1 MVSLNKEVEVDAEV
15 QQAVDKLLGLKTY
28 TVDASELVYY
38 SVEIQAYSLEEAWEK
53 ARSGEV
59 HYSVESIYDGADFDI
74 IDVELT
80 ETLGE

>member
-1 MVSLNKEVEVDAEV
+1 MVSLNKEVEVDV
-15 QQAVDKLLGLKTY
+15 QQAVNKLLGLKTY

-38 SVEIQAYSLEEAWEK
+38 SVEVQAYSLEEAWEK

-59 HYSVESIYDGADFDI
+59 SFPVESIYDGADFEI
-74 IDVELT
+74 NDVDLS